1 MDSNQYMFIVFS
13 IFFLS
18 VVSFSL
24 FINAILLKFATTLGI
39 RERELP
45 VIRWSSVSKPA
56 LGGITFYIAYLLSL
70 ASFSLFFE
78 TKILEDATVL
88 GGLSACSLA
97 FLMGLADDAY
107 DTKPLLK
114 LGVQVFCGGL
124 LIVTGNVIDITEI
137 SVINYLITIFWVVG
151 IMNSINMLDNM
162 DGITTVV
169 SGGIII
175 SSLIAMMIMGNFNQF
190 DFMSGLGIL
199 AALIGF
205 LFFNWNPSKMY
216 MGDTGSQ
223 FLGMYL
229 AYIGV
234 KYIWNGT
241 LNSGEMDVWMQLSL
255 VLIVFAL
262 PITDTASVSINRIA
276 RGQSPF
282 KGGKDHTTHHLSYI
296 GLSDSQV
303 AFVFMGVSILSIVM
317 AIAAFKFIDAWLWYH
332 TLIYLGVFLFIFVT
346 LYALTQKNKNRRNR

>member
-1 MDSNQYMFIVFS
+1 MDQSQYMFILYSV
-13 IFFLS
+13 FFLS
-18 VVSFSL
+18 LVSFSL

-56 LGGITFYIAYLLSL
+56 LGGITFYIVYLLSL
-70 ASFSLFFE
+70 ATFALFFE
-78 TKILEDATVL
+78 TKILEDPTVI
-88 GGLSACSLA
+88 GGLSACSVA

-107 DTKPLLK
+107 DTKPFLK

-124 LIVTGNVIDITEI
+124 LIVTGNFIQLTDYN
-137 SVINYLITIFWVVG
+137 SINYIITIFWVVG

-175 SSLIAMMIMGNFNQF
+175 SSLSAMVISGQFNQF
-190 DFMSGLGIL
+190 DFMSGLGLL
-199 AALIGF
+199 AALVGF
-205 LFFNWNPSKMY
+205 LFFNWHPSKMY

-229 AYIGV
+229 SYIGV

-241 LNSGEMDVWMQLSL
+241 LLSGATDNWMQICL

-262 PITDTASVSINRIA
+262 PITDTTSVSINRIA

-282 KGGKDHTTHHLSYI
+282 KGGKDHTTHHLSYL

-303 AFVFMGVSILSIVM
+303 AFIFIGISAISILMSI
-317 AIAAFKFIDAWLWYH
+317 ATFQFIDVWLWYH

-346 LYALTQKNKNRRNR
+346 LYALTQQNKNRRNH

>member
-1 MDSNQYMFIVFS
+1 MDQSQYMFIVYS
-13 IFFLS
+13 VFFLS
-18 VVSFSL
+18 LVSFSL

-70 ASFSLFFE
+70 ATFSLFFE
-78 TKILEDATVL
+78 SKILEDPTVI
-88 GGLSACSLA
+88 GGLSACSIA

-114 LGVQVFCGGL
+114 LAVQVFCGGL
-124 LIVTGNVIDITEI
+124 LIVTGNYIHLTEVAIIDYVLTVI
-137 SVINYLITIFWVVG
+137 WVVG
-151 IMNSINMLDNM
+151 IMNAINMLDNM

-175 SSLIAMMIMGNFNQF
+175 SSMCAMVINDYYNQF
-190 DFMSGLGIL
+190 DFMSGLGIF
-199 AALIGF
+199 AALVGF

-234 KYIWNGT
+234 KYIWNST
-241 LNSGEMDVWMQLSL
+241 LHSGEINTWMQLSL

-262 PITDTASVSINRIA
+262 PIIDTASVTINRIA

-282 KGGKDHTTHHLSYI
+282 KGGKDHTTHHLSYL

-303 AFVFMGVSILSIVM
+303 AFIFMGISVLSILM
-317 AIAAFKFIDAWLWYH
+317 AIAAFQFIDLWLWYH
-332 TLIYLGVFLFIFVT
+332 SLIYISIFLFIFVT
-346 LYALTQKNKNRRNR
+346 LYTLTQKNKNKRIR